1 MHKFKVKYSNGQSAS
16 SHCCQKCYSY
26 SLNETKYKESVLE
39 ATNPNCKWTFSL
51 KPLKRT
57 LLLRGAVKW
66 VSCEGS
72 LWAQLCP
79 GGRVTLRR
87 RWAALWWRRND
98 PEKMLQNSRP
108 EPMWACVWVRLRV
121 RECVCAAVSASAVG
135 SVWRT
140 SLLLSVR
147 AARDAAVAE
156 LRREAPSALSQT
168 HTLIYHPA
176 ILVTACAALSS
187 ERTSVVRSNS
197 RSNTSLHAA
206 SQ

>member
-108 EPMWACVWVRLRV
+108 EPTWACVSETEGTRVCLR
-121 RECVCAAVSASAVG
+121 CSVCCCWLSLKNQSATEGESGQRRSKYRAKER
-135 SVWRT
+135 SSMRT
-140 SLLLSVR
+140 
-147 AARDAAVAE
+147 D
-156 LRREAPSALSQT
+156 
-168 HTLIYHPA
+168 TLIYHPA
-176 ILVTACAALSS
+176 ILVTACAALPS
-187 ERTSVVRSNS
+187 ERNSVV

-206 SQ
+206 S